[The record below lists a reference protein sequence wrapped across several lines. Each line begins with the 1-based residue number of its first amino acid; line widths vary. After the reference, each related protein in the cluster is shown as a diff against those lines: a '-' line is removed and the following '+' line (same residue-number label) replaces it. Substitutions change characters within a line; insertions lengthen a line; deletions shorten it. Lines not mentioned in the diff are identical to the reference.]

1 MGDRARAFAFLA
13 RTRRFDK
20 SYLRL
25 SSEAQ
30 EQCADAL
37 EQLIEEP
44 LAPGLHLKPIR
55 PSNRF
60 WEARINTG
68 DRLILL
74 PDRGM
79 AYVMDVVKHDDIK
92 LWGRKGS

>member
-1 MGDRARAFAFLA
+1 MGGRNRAFSYLE

-20 SYLRL
+20 SFLRL
-25 SSEAQ
+25 GSEAQ
-30 EQCADAL
+30 DQCADAL
-37 EQLIEEP
+37 EQLIEKP

-55 PSNRF
+55 PSNKF

-68 DRLILL
+68 DRIVLL
-74 PDRGM
+74 PHGSM

-92 LWGRKGS
+92 SWGSKK